1 MIDIEDI
8 DSLLESQEKM
18 FRGLRPGTEKKV
30 LWAQSNGVKSKNK
43 YRIYSWLN

>member
-18 FRGLRPGTEKKV
+18 VRGLRPGTEKKV
-30 LWAQSNGVKSKNK
+30 LWALIVALRFSALVKNV
-43 YRIYSWLN
+43 